1 MKKLLIILLPFVLL
15 TGCCSD
21 QVLTNTVIYD
31 KPELSLEELP
41 AMKLKDYTDPK
52 ISQLTVETIA
62 HNTYEMNNYIL
73 TQDKIITL
81 YKEYYE
87 NLEIKVQEEIK

>member
-1 MKKLLIILLPFVLL
+1 MKNLLYVLLLVLLL

-21 QVLTNTVIYD
+21 QILTNTVIYD

-41 AMKLKDYTDPK
+41 SMNLKEYPNDSK
-52 ISQLTVETIA
+52 MSQQTLEVLLY
-62 HNTYEMNNYIL
+62 NTSEMDTYIQ
-73 TQDKIITL
+73 TQSKIITL

-87 NLEIKVQEEIK
+87 SKDEKIEDK